1 MTWPR
6 AEERPVRRVLS
17 QDLIVDTALSMLG
30 NESLDAVSMRRVAQ
44 ELGTGAASLYAHV
57 SNKEELRELM
67 LDRLLGRVPL
77 PEPDPERW
85 QEQIR
90 EIAREQFEVLTAH
103 PGIARVAMEATG
115 PTGPNALLFAEGVI
129 AVLRSGGLSQVEGA
143 LAFDLLS
150 QWVAAFAM
158 EAGAART
165 IEISDEIERRGAQ
178 IRNYMRSRSSS
189 FPNLL
194 GLGSLVGST
203 SVIERYEFGL
213 NVFLAGLPDHRRVQG
228 DDPPPVQVG

>member
-6 AEERPVRRVLS
+6 AEGKPARRALS
-17 QDLIVDTALSMLG
+17 QDLIVDTALSMG
-30 NESLDAVSMRRVAQ
+30 KESMDSVSMRRVAQ

-57 SNKEELRELM
+57 SNKDELHELM

-90 EIAREQFEVLTAH
+90 EIARAQFEVLTAY

-115 PTGPNALLFAEGVI
+115 PTGPNALLLAEGVL
-129 AVLRSGGLSQVEGA
+129 AVLRAGGLSQIEAA

-158 EAGAART
+158 EAGAGRT
-165 IEISDEIERRGAQ
+165 VVVGDEIEKRGAQ
-178 IRNYMRSRSSS
+178 IRNYMRSRSAS

-194 GLGSLVGST
+194 GLGPLLGST
-203 SVIERYEFGL
+203 SMVERYEFGL
-213 NVFLAGLPDHRRVQG
+213 NVFLAGLPDHR
-228 DDPPPVQVG
+228 